1 MANMPSIDWT
11 VLRFVGISPLCPAF
25 AGSRK
30 EIAMGTVENKETI
43 RRIYAAL
50 ENGDRSV
57 FGSSVQPDYVWRLAG
72 QCSWSKSFAGQEDV
86 RTNLLKPLFALF
98 ATEYRAR
105 AVNLVAEGDQ
115 VVAEIRGD
123 AQTTSGHRYNNEYCF
138 VFKFREGK
146 IAEIVEYGD
155 TDLIERALGSY
166 DDAVRQ
172 VVAQ

>member
-1 MANMPSIDWT
+1 MRSQAS
-11 VLRFVGISPLCPAF
+11 A
-25 AGSRK
+25 RK
-30 EIAMGTVENKETI
+30 EIEMGTVENKDTI

-57 FGSSVQPDYVWRLAG
+57 FGASVQPDYVWRLAG
-72 QCSWSKSFAGQEDV
+72 QSSWSKRFAGQEDV

-105 AVNLVAEGDQ
+105 AINLVAEGDQ
-115 VVAEIRGD
+115 VVVEIRGD
-123 AQTTSGHRYNNEYCF
+123 VQTHSGKRYNNEYCF
-138 VFKFREGK
+138 VFRFRDGK

-155 TDLIERALGSY
+155 TDLLERALGSY

-172 VVAQ
+172 VAAQ